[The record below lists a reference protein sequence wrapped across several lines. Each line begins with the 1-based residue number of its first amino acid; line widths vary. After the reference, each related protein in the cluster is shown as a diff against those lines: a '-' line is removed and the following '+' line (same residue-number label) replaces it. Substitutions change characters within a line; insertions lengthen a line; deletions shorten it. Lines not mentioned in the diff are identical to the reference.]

1 MNEDRVQH
9 RVAIRFSDGVVS
21 EIPVWSDETLVQ
33 AAIREKVPY
42 AYQCLSGSC
51 CSCQCHLLSGEMEMD
66 SGVATSLLPGEHAAG
81 LRLACVSRVSRNAEV
96 TVDYPSTR
104 GGPVRVNAFINRIS
118 WPASSVAELEL
129 ELAEGDWL
137 EFEPGQFVRLK
148 VPGSDAWRSYS
159 MSSTVDELPV
169 LRLVIRCLES
179 GVMSDYLRDRASV
192 DDVLE
197 LEGPFG
203 SFCWDP
209 DLKRPHIL
217 IAGGT
222 GIAPILSILDSMRGR
237 SGTKPPT
244 LLSFGCNDLNTL
256 FYVEELG
263 LRGHWM
269 PRLELR
275 VSVERGDPAGHRS
288 GNPVQAVVD
297 TDVRE
302 NTVAYLCGPPPMV
315 AAASTHLLELGVSPE
330 NIHAEQFKPSEN

>member
-9 RVAIRFSDGVVS
+9 RVTIRYSDGVVR
-21 EIPVWSDETLVQ
+21 EIPVWSNETLVQ
-33 AAIREKVPY
+33 AAIREKLPY

-51 CSCQCHLLSGEMEMD
+51 CSCQCHLIAGEMEMD
-66 SGVATSLLPGEHAAG
+66 SGIATSLLPGEHAAG
-81 LRLACVSRVSRNAEV
+81 LRLGCVSRVSRDAEV
-96 TVDYPSTR
+96 TLDYPSTR
-104 GGPVRVNAFINRIS
+104 GGPVRINAFINSIS

-137 EFEPGQFVRLK
+137 EFEPGQFVRLR

-159 MSSTVDELPV
+159 MSSTVDELPL
-169 LRLVIRCLES
+169 LRLVIRCLEN
-179 GVMSDYLRDRASV
+179 GVMSDYLRERAGV

-203 SFCWDP
+203 SFRWDS

-222 GIAPILSILDSMRGR
+222 GIAPILSILDSMRER

-244 LLSFGCNDLNTL
+244 VLSFGCNDLDTL

-263 LRGHWM
+263 LRVHWM
-269 PRLELR
+269 PSLELR
-275 VSVERGDPAGHRS
+275 VSIDRGDSAGHRA
-288 GNPVQAVVD
+288 GNPVQAISE

-315 AAASTHLLELGVSPE
+315 AAASAHLLELGVSPE